1 MADGRVVFEVVGD
14 DKDINKTIKGI
25 TQNIEKESKKWDAS
39 VDESTGNMESSF
51 SAFLKGVAK
60 GFVAAGIG
68 KMLIGL
74 GKDAIAAAS
83 DLEEVQNVVDVTF
96 GDSAGKIEAWAK
108 SAGKQYGLTE
118 TAAKRYTSTIGAM
131 LKSQGMADDEI
142 VQTSTDLAGLA
153 ADMASFY
160 NLDFETAFQKIRS
173 GISGETEPLK
183 QLGINMSV
191 AALEA
196 FAMEKGITKSFSAM
210 SQGEQTALRYQYIMQ
225 ATADAQGDFARTA
238 DGFANASRRI
248 ETAMDTIKTK
258 GGGLLMEVVAPLVS
272 GLADFL
278 NLVTDEGMTTAL
290 DDFAAIDAS
299 TGAKVSNI
307 QKTAADAGYLTE
319 ELEKLAQKANLTGD
333 EQSYWLETC
342 KRLVQTIPGLNAIIN
357 TETGEVK
364 GGTDAVREYVKAWE
378 EGQTKLAMMR
388 AVEQKQ
394 SALDQRFAD
403 LPGLQLDMAVA
414 EKRVRDQKKYIDDL
428 FGEYGAV
435 WENGELQMEKSAG
448 RLLDIYADDSETY
461 YAKSAQFQ
469 EAAKQYN
476 RLTKAAGDASEAY
489 NTQKDAYY
497 EAAEALK
504 EAEQVVKEMPGDT
517 KAAAEAT
524 GAWAEETQKAGRAAV
539 DATKEALT
547 ALADYVQ
554 GVRDATR
561 QTVDSVVKGFETIS
575 RPTTDLMEKRSK
587 LIQQQNELNRSTKD
601 GEQKYQELQKQID
614 ALNDSMDKYS
624 TNGMQDALQSQLAF
638 MDEYIKNLEKAQQ
651 MGLSNELLA
660 SLSDG
665 SGESA
670 EYLAGLVSNPEQ
682 AKAVD
687 ALYQQVQEKKGEFT
701 DALTEQKLSV
711 DETYDAMVAKAQ
723 ESVDS
728 LNMGQSAAD
737 SMGQTVE
744 GLARGIADHVPD
756 VAEAVDA
763 VLKELNRL
771 NGYGISFSV
780 GPMESVIG
788 GEMLNSM
795 FQLPKHETGLDYVP
809 FDGYLASLHEG
820 ESILTAEENRIW
832 QRFKNGAPQGMD
844 YDALGATMRDNV
856 KAGGNVY
863 LDGRVVGSVISD
875 AQGKSYRSLQRS
887 GWQR

>member
-96 GDSAGKIEAWAK
+96 GDSAGRIEAWAK

-160 NLDFETAFQKIRS
+160 NLDFDEAFQKIRS

-191 AALEA
+191 VNLEA
-196 FAMEKGITKSFSAM
+196 FAMEKGITKAFSTM

-238 DGFANASRRI
+238 DGFANASRRV

-278 NLVTDEGMTTAL
+278 NMVTDEGMTTAL
-290 DDFAAIDAS
+290 DDMASIDER

-307 QKTAADAGYLTE
+307 QKTAEDAGYLTE
-319 ELEKLAQKANLTGD
+319 ELEKLADKANLTGD
-333 EQSYWLETC
+333 EQAYWLETC

-364 GGTDAVREYVKAWE
+364 GGTEAVREYVKAWE
-378 EGQTKLAMMR
+378 EGQTKLAMMG
-388 AVEQKQ
+388 AIQQKQ
-394 SALDQRFAD
+394 SVLDQRFAD

-414 EKRVRDQKKYIDDL
+414 EKRVRDYKKNLDAIKEKYGLQTDGWDII
-428 FGEYGAV
+428 GAV
-435 WENGELQMEKSAG
+435 S
-448 RLLDIYADDSETY
+448 S
-461 YAKSAQFQ
+461 
-469 EAAKQYN
+469 
-476 RLTKAAGDASEAY
+476 
-489 NTQKDAYY
+489 
-497 EAAEALK
+497 
-504 EAEQVVKEMPGDT
+504 EAEQEWNSAVNQYFKLINAADKATKAYNEQASAYEEASAALEEYKAVVEEMPGDT

-524 GAWAEETQKAGRAAV
+524 KEWTTEQEALGQAAVEATQK
-539 DATKEALT
+539 ALT

-554 GVRDATR
+554 GVHDATE
-561 QTVDSVVKGFETIS
+561 QTVNGIVKGFEVIE
-575 RPTTDLMEKRSK
+575 RPTSDMEEKRSK
-587 LIQQQNELNRSTKD
+587 LIEQQNELNRSTKE

-614 ALNDSMDKYS
+614 ALNESMSQYS
-624 TNGMQDALQSQLAF
+624 PKGMEDGLQSQLAF
-638 MDEYIKNLEKAQQ
+638 MDEYIKNLEEAQRL
-651 MGLSNELLA
+651 GLSDELLA

-665 SGESA
+665 SVESA
-670 EYLAGLVSNPEQ
+670 EYLAQLVANPEQ
-682 AKAVD
+682 ASAVD

-701 DALTEQKLSV
+701 DVLTEQKLAI
-711 DETYDAMVAKAQ
+711 DDTYDAMVQKAEEASNAMAAVDDSVGGDIEDIAKAI
-723 ESVDS
+723 
-728 LNMGQSAAD
+728 SA
-737 SMGQTVE
+737 
-744 GLARGIADHVPD
+744 HVPD
-756 VAEAVDA
+756 VKLAVDDVIA
-763 VLKELNRL
+763 QLDRL
-771 NGYGISFSV
+771 NGYGISIGPISV
-780 GPMESVIG
+780 GSP
-788 GEMLNSM
+788 
-795 FQLPKHETGLDYVP
+795 LPRNVQEHETGLDYVP
-809 FDGYLASLHEG
+809 FDGYLARLHEG
-820 ESILTAEENRIW
+820 ESVLTAEENRIW
-832 QRFKNGAPQGMD
+832 QRFRNGQPSGMD
-844 YDALGATMRDNV
+844 YDTLGATMRDNV

-875 AQGKSYRSLQRS
+875 AQGKSYRALQRS
-887 GWQR
+887 GWQE

>member
-25 TQNIEKESKKWDAS
+25 TQNIEKESRKWDAS

-96 GDSAGKIEAWAK
+96 GDRAGRIEAWAK

-131 LKSQGMADDEI
+131 LKSQGMADSEI
-142 VQTSTDLAGLA
+142 VKTSTDLAGLV

-160 NLDFETAFQKIRS
+160 NLDHDTAFQKIRS
-173 GISGETEPLK
+173 GLSGETEPLK

-191 AALEA
+191 VNLEA

-210 SQGEQTALRYQYIMQ
+210 SQAEQTALRYQYIMQ

-238 DGFANASRRI
+238 DGFANASRRV

-290 DDFAAIDAS
+290 DDFASIDEK
-299 TGAKVSNI
+299 TGAKVSSI
-307 QKTAADAGYLTE
+307 QRTAADAGYLTE
-319 ELEKLAQKANLTGD
+319 ELEKLAQKSNLTGD

-378 EGQTKLAMMR
+378 EGQTKLAMLG
-388 AVEQKQ
+388 AIEQKQ

-414 EKRVRDQKKYIDDL
+414 EKRVRDYKKNLDAIKEKYGLQTDGWDIV
-428 FGEYGAV
+428 GAV
-435 WENGELQMEKSAG
+435 S
-448 RLLDIYADDSETY
+448 S
-461 YAKSAQFQ
+461 
-469 EAAKQYN
+469 
-476 RLTKAAGDASEAY
+476 
-489 NTQKDAYY
+489 
-497 EAAEALK
+497 
-504 EAEQVVKEMPGDT
+504 EAEQEWNSAVNQYFKLINEADKSAKAYNEQASAYEEASAALEEYKETVAEMPGDIE
-517 KAAAEAT
+517 AATEAT

-539 DATKEALT
+539 DATQQALT

-554 GVRDATR
+554 GVHDATE
-561 QTVDSVVKGFETIS
+561 QTVNGVVKGFEAIE

-587 LIQQQNELNRSTKD
+587 LIQQQNELDRSTKD

-638 MDEYIKNLEKAQQ
+638 MDEYIKNLEEAQRL
-651 MGLSNELLA
+651 GLSNELLA

-665 SGESA
+665 SVESA

-687 ALYQQVQEKKGEFT
+687 ALYQQVQQKKGEFT
-701 DALTEQKLSV
+701 DALTEQKLTV

-723 ESVDS
+723 EAVDS
-728 LNMGQSAAD
+728 LNMGQSAAE

-795 FQLPKHETGLDYVP
+795 FPLPKHETGLDYVP

-887 GWQR
+887 GWQG

>member
-14 DKDINKTIKGI
+14 DKGINQTIRNV
-25 TQNIEKESKKWDAS
+25 TQNIEKESKKWDRAAG
-39 VDESTGNMESSF
+39 DAAGESADAWGAAAGKIVGAL
-51 SAFLKGVAK
+51 SAAGVASIMMK
-60 GFVAAGIG
+60 WGKAAIQ
-68 KMLIGL
+68 
-74 GKDAIAAAS
+74 AAS
-83 DLEEVQNVVDVTF
+83 DLQEVQNVVDVTF
-96 GDSAGKIEAWAK
+96 GAGAGKIDAWAK
-108 SAGKQYGLTE
+108 AAGKAYGLTE
-118 TAAKRYTSTIGAM
+118 TQAKKYTSTLGAM
-131 LKSQGMADDEI
+131 MKSQGIADDQILEM
-142 VQTSTDLAGLA
+142 STDLAGLA

-160 NLDFETAFQKIRS
+160 NLSFDEAFQKLRS

-183 QLGINMSV
+183 QLGVNMSV
-191 AALEA
+191 VNLEA
-196 FAMEKGITKSFSAM
+196 FAMEQGITKAFSAM
-210 SQGEQTALRYQYIMQ
+210 SQGEQTALRYQYIMK

-248 ETAMDTIKTK
+248 ETAMETIKTV
-258 GGGLLMEVVAPLVS
+258 GGGLLMEVVEPLTT
-272 GLADFL
+272 GLASL
-278 NLVTDEGMTTAL
+278 LEKLTTKDTTVL
-290 DDFAAIDAS
+290 DDIAAIDTK
-299 TGAKVSNI
+299 TGEKVSKI
-307 QKTAADAGYLTE
+307 RQTAEDARLLTD
-319 ELEKLAQKANLTGD
+319 ELASLGDMSNLTSEG
-333 EQSYWLETC
+333 QSKWLETC
-342 KRLVQTIPGLNAIIN
+342 KRLVQTLPGLSAIID
-357 TETGEVK
+357 TQTGEVK
-364 GGTDAVREYVKAWE
+364 GGTQAVYDYVKAWE
-378 EGQTKLAMMR
+378 EGQTKLAMLN
-388 AVEQKQ
+388 AVQQKEDAI
-394 SALDQRFAD
+394 SQRFSD

-414 EKRVRDQKKYIDDL
+414 QRRVREQKKKLDQMRQELGISANGYNIIL
-428 FGEYGAV
+428 KEPGAV
-435 WENGELQMEKSAG
+435 LTDAEKQWNEAVTALG
-448 RLLDIYADDSETY
+448 TLNAEAFRAEDAYKKQADALE
-461 YAKSAQFQ
+461 
-469 EAAKQYN
+469 EAKQ
-476 RLTKAAGDASEAY
+476 
-489 NTQKDAYY
+489 
-497 EAAEALK
+497 ALEEYK
-504 EAEQVVKEMPGDT
+504 TVVEEMPGDVEAVQ
-517 KAAAEAT
+517 AAQDKLTQAQKEA
-524 GAWAEETQKAGRAAV
+524 AIASV
-539 DATKEALT
+539 DATKQALT

-554 GVRDATR
+554 GVHDATR
-561 QTVDSVVKGFETIS
+561 QTVDSVVKGFETIQ
-575 RPTTDLMEKRSK
+575 RPTYELMRKRSD
-587 LIQQQNELNRSTKD
+587 LIQQQMELNRSTKD

-665 SGESA
+665 SVESA

-723 ESVDS
+723 EAVDS
-728 LNMGQSAAD
+728 LNMGQSAAE

-887 GWQR
+887 GWQG

>member
-96 GDSAGKIEAWAK
+96 GDSAGRIEAWAK

-160 NLDFETAFQKIRS
+160 NLDFDEAFQKIRS

-191 AALEA
+191 VNLEA
-196 FAMEKGITKSFSAM
+196 FAMEKGITKAFSTM

-238 DGFANASRRI
+238 DGFANASRRV

-278 NLVTDEGMTTAL
+278 NMVTDEGMTTAL
-290 DDFAAIDAS
+290 DDMASIDER

-307 QKTAADAGYLTE
+307 QKTAEDAGYLTE
-319 ELEKLAQKANLTGD
+319 ELEKLADKANLTGD
-333 EQSYWLETC
+333 EQAYWLETC

-364 GGTDAVREYVKAWE
+364 GGTEAVREYVKAWE
-378 EGQTKLAMMR
+378 EGQTKLAMMG
-388 AVEQKQ
+388 AIQQKQ
-394 SALDQRFAD
+394 SVLDQRFAD

-414 EKRVRDQKKYIDDL
+414 EKRVRDYKKNLDAIKEKYGLQTDGWDII
-428 FGEYGAV
+428 GAV
-435 WENGELQMEKSAG
+435 S
-448 RLLDIYADDSETY
+448 S
-461 YAKSAQFQ
+461 
-469 EAAKQYN
+469 
-476 RLTKAAGDASEAY
+476 
-489 NTQKDAYY
+489 
-497 EAAEALK
+497 
-504 EAEQVVKEMPGDT
+504 EAEQEWNSAVNQYFKLINAADKATKAYNEQASAYEEARAALEEYKAVVEEMPGDT

-524 GAWAEETQKAGRAAV
+524 KEWTTEQEALGQAAVEATQK
-539 DATKEALT
+539 ALT

-554 GVRDATR
+554 GVHDATE
-561 QTVDSVVKGFETIS
+561 QTVNGIVKGFEVIE
-575 RPTTDLMEKRSK
+575 RPTSDMEEKRSK
-587 LIQQQNELNRSTKD
+587 LIEQQNELNRSTKE

-614 ALNDSMDKYS
+614 ALNESMSQYS
-624 TNGMQDALQSQLAF
+624 PKGMEDGLQSQLAF
-638 MDEYIKNLEKAQQ
+638 MDEYIKNLEEAQRL
-651 MGLSNELLA
+651 GLSDELLA

-665 SGESA
+665 SVESA
-670 EYLAGLVSNPEQ
+670 EYLAQLVANPEQ
-682 AKAVD
+682 ASAVD

-701 DALTEQKLSV
+701 DVLTEQKLAI
-711 DETYDAMVAKAQ
+711 DDTYDAMVQKAEEASNAMAAVDDSVGGDIEDIAKAI
-723 ESVDS
+723 
-728 LNMGQSAAD
+728 SA
-737 SMGQTVE
+737 
-744 GLARGIADHVPD
+744 HVPD
-756 VAEAVDA
+756 VKLAVDDVIA
-763 VLKELNRL
+763 QLDRL
-771 NGYGISFSV
+771 NGYGISIGPISV
-780 GPMESVIG
+780 GSP
-788 GEMLNSM
+788 
-795 FQLPKHETGLDYVP
+795 LPRNVQEHETGLDYVP
-809 FDGYLASLHEG
+809 FDGYLARLHEG
-820 ESILTAEENRIW
+820 ESVLTAEENRIW
-832 QRFKNGAPQGMD
+832 QRFRNGQPSGMD
-844 YDALGATMRDNV
+844 YDTLGATMRDNV

-875 AQGKSYRSLQRS
+875 AQGKSYRALQRS
-887 GWQR
+887 GWQE

>member
-25 TQNIEKESKKWDAS
+25 TQNIEKESRKWDAS

-83 DLEEVQNVVDVTF
+83 DLQEVQNVVDVTF
-96 GDSAGKIEAWAK
+96 GDSAGRIEAWAK

-191 AALEA
+191 VNLEA

-210 SQGEQTALRYQYIMQ
+210 SQAEQTALRYQYIMQ

-290 DDFAAIDAS
+290 DDFASIDEK
-299 TGAKVSNI
+299 TGAKVSSI
-307 QKTAADAGYLTE
+307 QRTAEDAGILTDELASLAEKTSLTSE
-319 ELEKLAQKANLTGD
+319 EQAR
-333 EQSYWLETC
+333 WLETC
-342 KRLVQTIPGLNAIIN
+342 KRLVQTIPGLNSIIN

-364 GGTDAVREYVKAWE
+364 GGTEAVREYVKAWE
-378 EGQTKLAMMR
+378 EGQTKLAMMG
-388 AVEQKQ
+388 AIQQKE
-394 SALDQRFAD
+394 SALSQRFGD
-403 LPGLQLDMAVA
+403 LPGLQLDAAVA
-414 EKRVRDQKKYIDDL
+414 ARRAKQFREKLAQAYGATFDENGNISYTTSVAMANSGPDSQWFKDVREYNGLLMAQKAAEDAYRDQ
-428 FGEYGAV
+428 A
-435 WENGELQMEKSAG
+435 
-448 RLLDIYADDSETY
+448 
-461 YAKSAQFQ
+461 
-469 EAAKQYN
+469 
-476 RLTKAAGDASEAY
+476 
-489 NTQKDAYY
+489 DAYR
-497 EAAEALK
+497 EATDALEEYK
-504 EAEQVVKEMPGDT
+504 QVVDDMPGDIE
-517 KAAAEAT
+517 AAAEAT
-524 GAWAEETQKAGRAAV
+524 KEWSAAQQDLGKAAV
-539 DATKEALT
+539 EAAQQALT

-554 GVRDATR
+554 GVHDATE
-561 QTVDSVVKGFETIS
+561 QAVNGVVKGFEAIE

-587 LIQQQNELNRSTKD
+587 LIQQQNELDRSTKD

-665 SGESA
+665 SVESA

-723 ESVDS
+723 EAVDS
-728 LNMGQSAAD
+728 LNMGQSAAE

-844 YDALGATMRDNV
+844 YDTLGATMRDNV

-887 GWQR
+887 GWQG

>member
-39 VDESTGNMESSF
+39 VDDSTSSMENSF
-51 SAFLKGVAK
+51 SKFLKGVAK

-68 KMLIGL
+68 KMLIDL

-96 GDSAGKIEAWAK
+96 GDSAGRIESWAK

-160 NLDFETAFQKIRS
+160 NLDFDEAFQKIRS

-191 AALEA
+191 VNLEA

-210 SQGEQTALRYQYIMQ
+210 SQAEQTALRYQYIMQ

-238 DGFANASRRI
+238 DGFANASRRV

-278 NLVTDEGMTTAL
+278 TMVTDEGMTTAL
-290 DDFAAIDAS
+290 DDMASIDER

-307 QKTAADAGYLTE
+307 QKTAEDAGYLTD
-319 ELEKLAQKANLTGD
+319 ELEKLAQKANMTGD
-333 EQSYWLETC
+333 EQAYWLETC
-342 KRLVQTIPGLNAIIN
+342 KRLVQTIPGLNSIIN

-364 GGTDAVREYVKAWE
+364 GGTEAVREYVKAWE
-378 EGQTKLAMMR
+378 EGQKKLAMMG
-388 AVEQKQ
+388 AIEQKQ
-394 SALDQRFAD
+394 SALDQRFSA
-403 LPGLQLDMAVA
+403 LPGLELDAAVA
-414 EKRVRDQKKYIDDL
+414 AQRAKKFREYL
-428 FGEYGAV
+428 AKEYGATFDG
-435 WENGELQMEKSAG
+435 NGNISYSTSVAMANSGPGSQWFKDVREYTG
-448 RLLDIYADDSETY
+448 LLMA
-461 YAKSAQFQ
+461 
-469 EAAKQYN
+469 
-476 RLTKAAGDASEAY
+476 
-489 NTQKDAYY
+489 QKDAEDVFHEQKDAFY
-497 EAAEALK
+497 EATEALN
-504 EAEQVVKEMPGDT
+504 EYREVVEDMPGDT

-524 GAWAEETQKAGRAAV
+524 KEWTTEQKALGQAAV
-539 DATKEALT
+539 EAAQKALT

-554 GVRDATR
+554 GVRDATE
-561 QTVDSVVKGFETIS
+561 QTVNGIVNGFKVIE
-575 RPTTDLMEKRSK
+575 RPTSEMEAKRSK
-587 LIQQQNELNRSTKD
+587 LIEQQNELNRSTKE

-614 ALNDSMDKYS
+614 ALNESMDQYS
-624 TNGMQDALQSQLAF
+624 PKGMEDGLQSQLAF
-638 MDEYIKNLEKAQQ
+638 MDEYIKNLEAAKRL
-651 MGLSNELLA
+651 GLSDELLA

-665 SGESA
+665 SVESA
-670 EYLAGLVSNPEQ
+670 EYLAQLVANPEQ
-682 AKAVD
+682 ASAVD

-701 DALTEQKLSV
+701 DVLTEQKLAI
-711 DETYDAMVAKAQ
+711 DDTYDAMVQKAEEASNAMAAVDDSVGGDIEDIAKAI
-723 ESVDS
+723 
-728 LNMGQSAAD
+728 SA
-737 SMGQTVE
+737 
-744 GLARGIADHVPD
+744 HVPD
-756 VAEAVDA
+756 VKLAVDDVIA
-763 VLKELNRL
+763 QLDRLNNFGVNVSFGSSGSFAFRL
-771 NGYGISFSV
+771 NG
-780 GPMESVIG
+780 E
-788 GEMLNSM
+788 
-795 FQLPKHETGLDYVP
+795 HETGLDYVP
-809 FDGYLASLHEG
+809 FDGYLAGLHEG
-820 ESILTAEENRIW
+820 EGILTAEENRIW
-832 QRFKNGAPQGMD
+832 QRFKNGQPSGMD

-875 AQGKSYRSLQRS
+875 AQGKSYRALQRS
-887 GWQR
+887 GWQE

>member
-14 DKDINKTIKGI
+14 DKDINKTISNI
-25 TQNIEKESKKWDAS
+25 SRNIEKESRKWDAS
-39 VDESTGNMESSF
+39 VDDSTGTMENSF
-51 SAFLKGVAK
+51 NKLLKGIVK
-60 GFVAAGIG
+60 GFAAAGIG
-68 KMLIGL
+68 KMLLDI
-74 GKDAIAAAS
+74 GKDAIQAAS
-83 DLEEVQNVVDVTF
+83 DLQEVQNVVDVTF
-96 GDSAGKIEAWAK
+96 GDSAGRIESWVK

-160 NLDFETAFQKIRS
+160 NLDFEEAFQKIRS

-191 AALEA
+191 ANLEA
-196 FAMEKGITKSFSAM
+196 FAMEKGITKAFSAM
-210 SQGEQTALRYQYIMQ
+210 SQGEQTALRYKYIMQ

-258 GGGLLMEVVAPLVS
+258 GGGLLMEVVEPLVS

-278 NLVTDEGMTTAL
+278 NLVTDEGTTNAM
-290 DDFAAIDAS
+290 DDFARIDER
-299 TGAKVSNI
+299 TGQKVSNI
-307 QKTAADAGYLTE
+307 QKTAEDAGILTDELASLAEKTSLTSE
-319 ELEKLAQKANLTGD
+319 EQAR
-333 EQSYWLETC
+333 WLETC
-342 KRLVQTIPGLNAIIN
+342 KRLVQTIPGLNSIIN

-364 GGTDAVREYVKAWE
+364 GGTEAVREYVKAWE
-378 EGQTKLAMMR
+378 EGQTKLAMLG
-388 AVEQKQ
+388 AIQQKE
-394 SALDQRFAD
+394 SALSQRFAD
-403 LPGLQLDMAVA
+403 IPGLQLDAAVA
-414 EKRVRDQKKYIDDL
+414 ARRAKQFREKLAQAYGATFDENGNISYTTSVAMANSGPDSQWFKDVREYTGLLMAQKSAEDAYRDQ
-428 FGEYGAV
+428 
-435 WENGELQMEKSAG
+435 
-448 RLLDIYADDSETY
+448 ADAY
-461 YAKSAQFQ
+461 R
-469 EAAKQYN
+469 EA
-476 RLTKAAGDASEAY
+476 
-489 NTQKDAYY
+489 KDALEEY
-497 EAAEALK
+497 K
-504 EAEQVVKEMPGDT
+504 QVVDDMPGDT
-517 KAAAEAT
+517 KAAA
-524 GAWAEETQKAGRAAV
+524 
-539 DATKEALT
+539 DATKEWTAEQKALGQAAVEAAQKALT

-554 GVRDATR
+554 GVHDATE
-561 QTVDSVVKGFETIS
+561 QAVNGVVKGFDAME
-575 RPTTDLMEKRSK
+575 RPTTDLLEKRSK
-587 LIQQQNELNRSTKD
+587 LIEQQNELNRSTKE

-614 ALNDSMDKYS
+614 ELNSSLDQYS
-624 TNGMQDALQSQLAF
+624 PKGMQDALQSQLAF

-665 SGESA
+665 SVESA

-711 DETYDAMVAKAQ
+711 DSTYDAMVQKAQ
-723 ESVDS
+723 EAINS
-728 LNMGQSAAD
+728 LDMGQSAQDA
-737 SMGQTVE
+737 MGKTVE
-744 GLARGIADHVPD
+744 GLARGISENVPGVAD
-756 VAEAVDA
+756 AVDA
-763 VLKELNRL
+763 VLQQLDRL
-771 NGYGISFSV
+771 SVYGIAFNPV
-780 GPMESVIG
+780 TVKPPFIPQNIPE
-788 GEMLNSM
+788 
-795 FQLPKHETGLDYVP
+795 HETGLDFVP

-832 QRFKNGAPQGMD
+832 QRFKNGTPSGMD

-863 LDGRVVGSVISD
+863 LDGRVVGAVISD

-887 GWQR
+887 GWQG

>member
-25 TQNIEKESKKWDAS
+25 TNNIEKESRKWDAS
-39 VDESTGNMESSF
+39 VDDSTSSMENSF
-51 SAFLKGVAK
+51 SKFLKGVAK

-68 KMLIGL
+68 KMLIDL

-96 GDSAGKIEAWAK
+96 GDSAGRIEAWAK

-160 NLDFETAFQKIRS
+160 NLDFDEAFQKIRS

-191 AALEA
+191 VNLEA
-196 FAMEKGITKSFSAM
+196 FAMEKGITKAFSTM

-238 DGFANASRRI
+238 DGFANASRRV
-248 ETAMDTIKTK
+248 ETAIDTIKTK

-278 NLVTDEGMTTAL
+278 NMVTDEGMTTAL
-290 DDFAAIDAS
+290 DDMASIDER

-307 QKTAADAGYLTE
+307 QKTAEDAGYLTA

-333 EQSYWLETC
+333 EQAYWLETC

-378 EGQTKLAMMR
+378 EGQKKLAMMG
-388 AVEQKQ
+388 AIEQKQ
-394 SALDQRFAD
+394 SALDQRFSA
-403 LPGLQLDMAVA
+403 LPGLELDAAVA
-414 EKRVRDQKKYIDDL
+414 AQRAKKFREYL
-428 FGEYGAV
+428 AKEYGATFDG
-435 WENGELQMEKSAG
+435 NGNISYSTSVAMANSGPGSQWFKDVREYTG
-448 RLLDIYADDSETY
+448 LLMA
-461 YAKSAQFQ
+461 
-469 EAAKQYN
+469 
-476 RLTKAAGDASEAY
+476 
-489 NTQKDAYY
+489 QKDAEDVFQQQKDAFY
-497 EAAEALK
+497 EATEAL
-504 EAEQVVKEMPGDT
+504 EEYREVVEDMPGDT
-517 KAAAEAT
+517 KAA
-524 GAWAEETQKAGRAAV
+524 V
-539 DATKEALT
+539 DATKEWTTEQKALGQATVESAQKALT

-554 GVRDATR
+554 GVRDATE
-561 QTVDSVVKGFETIS
+561 QTVNGIVKGFEVIE
-575 RPTTDLMEKRSK
+575 RPTSEMEAKRSK
-587 LIQQQNELNRSTKD
+587 LIEQQNELNRSTKE

-638 MDEYIKNLEKAQQ
+638 MDEYIKNLEEAKRL
-651 MGLSNELLA
+651 GLSDELLA

-665 SGESA
+665 SVESA
-670 EYLAGLVSNPEQ
+670 EYLAQLVANPEQ
-682 AKAVD
+682 ASAVD

-701 DALTEQKLSV
+701 DVLTEQKLAI
-711 DETYDAMVAKAQ
+711 DDTYDAMVQKAEEASNAMAAVDDSVGGDIEDIAKAI
-723 ESVDS
+723 
-728 LNMGQSAAD
+728 SA
-737 SMGQTVE
+737 
-744 GLARGIADHVPD
+744 HVPD
-756 VAEAVDA
+756 VKLAVDDVIA
-763 VLKELNRL
+763 QLDRL
-771 NGYGISFSV
+771 NGYGISIGPISV
-780 GPMESVIG
+780 GSP
-788 GEMLNSM
+788 
-795 FQLPKHETGLDYVP
+795 LPRNVPEHETGLDYVP
-809 FDGYLASLHEG
+809 FDGYLARLHEG
-820 ESILTAEENRIW
+820 ESVLTAEENRIW
-832 QRFKNGAPQGMD
+832 QRFRNGQPSGMD
-844 YDALGATMRDNV
+844 YDTLGATMRDNV

-875 AQGKSYRSLQRS
+875 AQGKSYRALQRS
-887 GWQR
+887 GWQE